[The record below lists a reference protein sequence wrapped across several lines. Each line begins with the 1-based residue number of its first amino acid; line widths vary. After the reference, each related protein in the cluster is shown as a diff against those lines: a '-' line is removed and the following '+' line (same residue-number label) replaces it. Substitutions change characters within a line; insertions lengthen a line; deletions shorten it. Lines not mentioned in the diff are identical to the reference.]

1 MRNSL
6 YSFEKHRGP
15 NQRQGNC
22 LSPSL
27 LRCSKVKTKG
37 IYRLLGILDCLPRI
51 KKIAAHSCSLAIVT
65 GPHDTQYQIKD
76 AQQGCKRSPTTTSD
90 RRLPPFPVFLK
101 LTQAY
106 FVERIGQKFTG
117 LRSNWDCH
125 SSHLACKYFASVR
138 KFCVVTI

>member
-1 MRNSL
+1 MVLTSD
-6 YSFEKHRGP
+6 
-15 NQRQGNC
+15 
-22 LSPSL
+22 
-27 LRCSKVKTKG
+27 KG
-37 IYRLLGILDCLPRI
+37 IVYHLRYSDAPKLKQKEFIDFWESSTGLPRI